1 MVIYN
6 EFSVGLKNNNALSG
20 VHFGDH
26 YGSFIHTDNENNH
39 HQGFLMDENSLNLV
53 YYILYGFAFG
63 ASLLAFL
70 MTSMQKLRFLIVLS
84 STAYM
89 VYYYFYPTEPLWLD
103 VGSEFALVAI
113 NGFMMIYLAWSN
125 SRIKFDQREQFLYE
139 HEFSDLTR
147 VEFNQ
152 LLKIADWYLEGPGFV
167 YTVEGQSLDHIYYL
181 ISGRAQAELSDGNV
195 VSLPQGNVIGEVSYR
210 LDCPASATVIS
221 TESCMCL
228 RWNQDELQALCDKT
242 ANIKRAVEN
251 MLSSHMARK
260 LSENT
265 TENEALTELPEAKA

>member
-1 MVIYN
+1 
-6 EFSVGLKNNNALSG
+6 
-20 VHFGDH
+20 
-26 YGSFIHTDNENNH
+26 
-39 HQGFLMDENSLNLV
+39 MDENTLKII
-53 YYILYGFAFG
+53 YYLLYGFAFG

-89 VYYYFYPTEPLWLD
+89 VYYYFYPAEPLWLD

-113 NGFMMIYLAWSN
+113 NGFMMVYLAWSN

-139 HEFSDLTR
+139 HEFSELTR

-152 LLKIADWYLEGPGFV
+152 LLNIADWHLEGAGFV
-167 YTVEGQSLDHIYYL
+167 YTTVGQQLKHIYYL
-181 ISGRAQAELSDGNV
+181 ISGHADAELTDGNTV
-195 VSLPQGNVIGEVSYR
+195 NLPQGNVIGEVSYR
-210 LDCPASATVIS
+210 LNCPASATVTS

-228 RWNQDELQALCDKT
+228 RWNQDELRILCNKT
-242 ANIKRAVEN
+242 SNIKRAVEN

-260 LSENT
+260 LSENMD
-265 TENEALTELPEAKA
+265 